1 MYQKAN
7 SDNLLLVLGYVLGNI
22 ELQHNTKT
30 EMWFKTTVSL
40 LYPPGFDE
48 YAYVASAC
56 SVN

>member
-7 SDNLLLVLGYVLGNI
+7 SDNLLLVLGYVLSNI

-40 LYPPGFDE
+40 LYPPGFD
-48 YAYVASAC
+48 VASAC

>member
-7 SDNLLLVLGYVLGNI
+7 SGNLLLVLGYVLSNI
-22 ELQHNTKT
+22 ELQHNTRT

-48 YAYVASAC
+48 YSYVASAC

>member
-7 SDNLLLVLGYVLGNI
+7 SDNLLLVSGFVLSNI
-22 ELQHNTKT
+22 ELQHNTGT
-30 EMWFKTTVSL
+30 QMWFKTTVSL

-48 YAYVASAC
+48 YSYVASVC